1 MEGVLSH
8 GRSPIVTVMA
18 SKPWSSMTWTKHLR
32 IVASSKSSNACCLG
46 VSVFE
51 TAFPHEDVQPTLRIP
66 VEQACSALEV
76 CAITQN
82 THTLKKTRVHISTVQ
97 MSNVKPD

>member
-1 MEGVLSH
+1 MEGVSSH
-8 GRSPIVTVMA
+8 GRSPIVTVVA

-66 VEQACSALEV
+66 VEQACSARSLRNHT
-76 CAITQN
+76 A
-82 THTLKKTRVHISTVQ
+82 HTLKKTRVHISTDQ